1 MPKYDIDIYP
11 LESEEPR
18 SGSVSPGLGDLHR
31 HTAADVELLGA
42 ERGGERGRDRN
53 EEQAGERRKG
63 GGPRRPQCRPSCCP
77 RADCTKTTCPQCYAR
92 MVRSPAT
99 CPCVDIGGQQP
110 DTLESSQLTVHRGGM
125 DTLDT
130 REFGEDTNTIR
141 GSHDPAGDDAMK
153 PQEQEAG
160 GGATEGVPLCRP
172 SCCPRADC
180 TKTTCPS
187 CYARM
192 RKSPTLCPCVNT
204 GGWPRALF
212 PNLTAIL
219 SSLGKLVI
227 FHTSAFRPVF
237 KQKVQ
242 ATESPP

>member
-1 MPKYDIDIYP
+1 MQKYDIDIYP

-141 GSHDPAGDDAMK
+141 GSQDPAGDDAMK

-204 GGWPRALF
+204 GGRPIA
-212 PNLTAIL
+212 AIL
-219 SSLGKLVI
+219 SSESYCIIIMRIIL
-227 FHTSAFRPVF
+227 HTSAFRPVF

>member
-1 MPKYDIDIYP
+1 MQKYYIDIYP

-110 DTLESSQLTVHRGGM
+110 DTPESSQLTVHRGGM

-153 PQEQEAG
+153 QQEAG

-204 GGWPRALF
+204 GGRPIA
-212 PNLTAIL
+212 AIL
-219 SSLGKLVI
+219 SSESYCIIIMRIIL
-227 FHTSAFRPVF
+227 HTSAFRPVF

-242 ATESPP
+242 ETESTP